1 MEQNNR
7 PLRILVLTLAP
18 WNYKNCTG
26 STQSSIFEGMENIEV
41 ANIYCRYGEPDNAI
55 VSRYFQI
62 TEKSM
67 LNHLLK
73 HTPSGYERKFD
84 KTKQSETNIDILND
98 GENKLFNWM
107 RILRF
112 QIFYWAQ
119 EIFWKLNLW
128 KSPELTAFVKD
139 FNPDIVWSPIY
150 YTCYTNNLALYLKK
164 ITGKNLVCYISDD
177 NYTMHQFSLSPF
189 YWIDRPI
196 YYTCYTNN
204 LALYLKKITG
214 KNLVCYI
221 SDDNYTMHQF
231 SLSPFYWIDRLIKR
245 PKIKK
250 VIQSCSQLY
259 VITEQQ
265 KNEYD
270 KIFNISSK
278 VLTKGATFKEQF
290 PPVKVHNP
298 IKLVFMGSLGFNR
311 WKSLAKIAQA
321 LHQLSKHGISC
332 FLSIYTMTPLTDKI
346 KSKIEIDGVSKLQ
359 PTISNAQIDPT
370 FQDNDILIHVEPTDL
385 KNTLYY
391 RLSFSTKLVDYFRNG
406 RCIIAYGGNTGS
418 MKYLKDNDCGIVIS
432 PKDDLVKELAT
443 ILSVDYFRNGR
454 CIIAYGGNTGSMKY
468 LKDNDCGIVI
478 SPKDDLVKE
487 LATILSDTTL
497 IEDYAHKSYEIGR
510 KNHQIKIIQSNL
522 KKDLEHFAKS

>member
-1 MEQNNR
+1 MKQNNR

-84 KTKQSETNIDILND
+84 KTKQSETNIDVLND

-119 EIFWKLNLW
+119 ELFWKLNLW
-128 KSPELTAFVKD
+128 KSEELTAFVND
-139 FNPDIVWSPIY
+139 FNPDIIW
-150 YTCYTNNLALYLKK
+150 C
-164 ITGKNLVCYISDD
+164 
-177 NYTMHQFSLSPF
+177 
-189 YWIDRPI
+189 PI

-250 VIQSCSQLY
+250 VIQISSQLY

-265 KNEYD
+265 KKEYD

-298 IKLVFMGSLGFNR
+298 IKLVFMGSLGLNR

-321 LHQLSKHGISC
+321 LQQLSNDGISC

-346 KSKIEIDGVSKLQ
+346 KSKIEIDELSKIQ

-406 RCIIAYGGNTGS
+406 RCIIAYGGSTGS

-432 PKDDLVKELAT
+432 PKNDLVKELAT
-443 ILSVDYFRNGR
+443 ILS
-454 CIIAYGGNTGSMKY
+454 NTS
-468 LKDNDCGIVI
+468 
-478 SPKDDLVKE
+478 
-487 LATILSDTTL
+487 L

-522 KKDLEHFAKS
+522 RNDLEYFVK

>member
-1 MEQNNR
+1 MKQNNR

-41 ANIYCRYGEPDNAI
+41 ANIYCRYGEPDNTI

-84 KTKQSETNIDILND
+84 KTKQSETNIDVLND

-119 EIFWKLNLW
+119 ELFWKLNLW

-139 FNPDIVWSPIY
+139 FNPDTIW
-150 YTCYTNNLALYLKK
+150 C
-164 ITGKNLVCYISDD
+164 
-177 NYTMHQFSLSPF
+177 
-189 YWIDRPI
+189 PI

-290 PPVKVHNP
+290 PPVEVHNP

-311 WKSLAKIAQA
+311 WKSLAKIVQA
-321 LHQLSKHGISC
+321 LQQLSNNGISC

-443 ILSVDYFRNGR
+443 ILS
-454 CIIAYGGNTGSMKY
+454 
-468 LKDNDCGIVI
+468 
-478 SPKDDLVKE
+478 
-487 LATILSDTTL
+487 DTTL

>member
-84 KTKQSETNIDILND
+84 KTKQSETNIDVLND
-98 GENKLFNWM
+98 GENKLYNWM

-119 EIFWKLNLW
+119 ELFWKFNLW
-128 KSPELTAFVKD
+128 KSDELTTFVKD
-139 FNPDIVWSPIY
+139 FNPDVIWSPIY

-164 ITGKNLVCYISDD
+164 ITDKNLVCYISDD

-189 YWIDRPI
+189 YW
-196 YYTCYTNN
+196 
-204 LALYLKKITG
+204 
-214 KNLVCYI
+214 
-221 SDDNYTMHQF
+221 M
-231 SLSPFYWIDRLIKR
+231 DRLIKR

-265 KNEYD
+265 KKEYD

-278 VLTKGATFKEQF
+278 VLTKGATFTKEY

-321 LHQLSKHGISC
+321 LQQLSNNGISC

-346 KSKIEIDGVSKLQ
+346 KSKIEIDGVSKIQ

-418 MKYLKDNDCGIVIS
+418 MKYLKENDCGIVIS

-443 ILSVDYFRNGR
+443 ILSNP
-454 CIIAYGGNTGSMKY
+454 S
-468 LKDNDCGIVI
+468 
-478 SPKDDLVKE
+478 
-487 LATILSDTTL
+487 L

-522 KKDLEHFAKS
+522 RKDLEHFAD

>member
-1 MEQNNR
+1 MEQNYR

-73 HTPSGYERKFD
+73 HMPSGYERKFD
-84 KTKQSETNIDILND
+84 KTKQSETNIDVLND

-119 EIFWKLNLW
+119 ELFWKLNLW
-128 KSPELTAFVKD
+128 KSPELTTFVKD
-139 FNPDIVWSPIY
+139 FNPDIIWS
-150 YTCYTNNLALYLKK
+150 
-164 ITGKNLVCYISDD
+164 
-177 NYTMHQFSLSPF
+177 
-189 YWIDRPI
+189 PI

-290 PPVKVHNP
+290 PPVEVHNP

-321 LHQLSKHGISC
+321 LQQLSNNDISC
-332 FLSIYTMTPLTDKI
+332 FLSIYTMTPLTEKI
-346 KSKIEIDGVSKLQ
+346 KSKIEVDGVSKLQ

-406 RCIIAYGGNTGS
+406 RCIIAYGG
-418 MKYLKDNDCGIVIS
+418 D
-432 PKDDLVKELAT
+432 
-443 ILSVDYFRNGR
+443 
-454 CIIAYGGNTGSMKY
+454 TGSMKY

-497 IEDYAHKSYEIGR
+497 IENYAHKSYEIGR
-510 KNHQIKIIQSNL
+510 KNHQINIIQSNL
-522 KKDLEHFAKS
+522 RKDLEHFAK